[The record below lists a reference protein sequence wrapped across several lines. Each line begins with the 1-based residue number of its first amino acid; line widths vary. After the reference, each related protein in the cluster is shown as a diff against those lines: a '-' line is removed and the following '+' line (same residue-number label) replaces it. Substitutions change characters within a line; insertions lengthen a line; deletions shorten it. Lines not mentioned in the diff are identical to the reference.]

1 MGSLRAEEEPWA
13 KKRPGG
19 EGKAESLGS
28 RTFSC
33 LQSNLLTLTCRL
45 GVAMF
50 VEGFVGAGR
59 CLTIANRL
67 RDEWFVKLLQGLV
80 GKDVFEFL
88 GFANQKVLR
97 RERFTFNWESPISS
111 WNVSVRCSLTSSTPI
126 NVLISWENK
135 NHSPYLPSSK
145 ASLQPG
151 YLVAVL
157 LSIRVSIQENNLK
170 KLLVVISLSCFMTTW
185 AMRLKGGEGGGKR
198 SRGAAL

>member
-1 MGSLRAEEEPWA
+1 MALIHLNVPSYPTPTLLNCNLSQKGLGVRPADLMHFLTEQNSGWVPWEQRKSLEQRKGLEEKE
-13 KKRPGG
+13 RQ
-19 EGKAESLGS
+19 SLGS

-50 VEGFVGAGR
+50 VEGFVGAGH

-88 GFANQKVLR
+88 GFANQGVLR

-126 NVLISWENK
+126 NVLDGKIK
-135 NHSPYLPSSK
+135 ITAHTFLLQRLPCN
-145 ASLQPG
+145 
-151 YLVAVL
+151 LV
-157 LSIRVSIQENNLK
+157 I
-170 KLLVVISLSCFMTTW
+170 
-185 AMRLKGGEGGGKR
+185 
-198 SRGAAL
+198 